1 MIAIVNNHW
10 MHYKDL
16 LFRSL
21 SEKKVDFVAVFSALG
36 SSQRAAPALNEGY
49 NYRVLYP
56 GDYEKR
62 SHAKTGYRAWRTL
75 QQLKPST
82 VIIEG
87 WRDLSSWTAWL
98 WAILHK
104 VPIIFWSESN
114 DFDKP
119 RNPMAEWPKRLFA
132 SRVSY
137 GHVYGRSNR
146 DYLTNLGIPKDKV
159 LLDRVVVNT
168 EMFLS
173 RQSSFDSAALRF
185 LYVGRLAPE
194 KNLEYLLNEFSS
206 FVKQARLAHT
216 LTIVGS
222 GPLAPKLEA
231 QVKTLGLEKSACLT
245 RSMPYERLGDT
256 YAASHIFVLPS
267 LSEPW
272 GLVAAE
278 AMCAGLPAI
287 ISSRCGCAADLV
299 TEKTGWLFD
308 PAGSGNLAEALSRV
322 AATPIETIAAMGLR
336 ARHLAAKYSPANA
349 ADLVIS
355 SISLS
360 HK

>member
-267 LSEPW
+267 LSEPCRPTRNNIEPLRLRCRPCNGKNRLALRPG
-272 GLVAAE
+272 GLGQPRRGPQPRSRDANRDHRSYGPASTPPRRQV
-278 AMCAGLPAI
+278 LPGER
-287 ISSRCGCAADLV
+287 S
-299 TEKTGWLFD
+299 
-308 PAGSGNLAEALSRV
+308 
-322 AATPIETIAAMGLR
+322 
-336 ARHLAAKYSPANA
+336 
-349 ADLVIS
+349 
-355 SISLS
+355 
-360 HK
+360 